1 MKMREMC
8 LEFALSPSLCN
19 VIFDVMR
26 GQDSDQKL
34 LQKLLSDRKDLFS
47 SLRRSIRSVSVLRAM
62 ERVPREAFVP
72 TGERPDSY
80 LDLPL
85 AIGEGQTISQ
95 PYIVA
100 LITEALRLQPA
111 DRVLEVGAGS
121 GYQAAVLA
129 KLVPDGKVVTVELVR
144 SLAQRARDTLN
155 DLDYENIVVE
165 DATDT
170 LGCPWRGPY
179 DAIVVSAAAPTLSPT
194 LIAQLAVGGRMVVP
208 VGDRDRQELVC
219 VLRTGEG
226 VSLRMLGACRFVP
239 LIGREAFPAS

>member
-1 MKMREMC
+1 MRKMC
-8 LEFALSPSLCN
+8 LGSALLLTLCN
-19 VIFDVMR
+19 VIFRVMR
-26 GQDSDQKL
+26 EQESDQKL
-34 LQKLLSDRKDLFS
+34 LQKLLSDRKELFS

-72 TGERPDSY
+72 PRERPNSY

-129 KLVPDGKVVTVELVR
+129 ELVPDGKVVAVELVR
-144 SLAQRARDTLN
+144 SLAQRARDTLD
-155 DLDYENIVVE
+155 DLDYKNIVVE
-165 DATDT
+165 DSSDT

-179 DAIVVSAAAPTLSPT
+179 DAIVVSAAAPSLSPA
-194 LIAQLAVGGRMVVP
+194 LIAQLAVGGRMLVP
-208 VGDRDRQELVC
+208 VGDRDKQELVC

-226 VSLRMLGACRFVP
+226 ISLRMLGPCRFVP
-239 LIGREAFPAS
+239 LIGQGAFPDSP